1 MEFDEWNFHFLVP
14 TIFCWWT
21 CRRFQ
26 DGTLEGRYATALF
39 MASKDKLD
47 KVKTMKMDEMMKW

>member
-1 MEFDEWNFHFLVP
+1 MVF
-14 TIFCWWT
+14 TIGNSFSAAT
-21 CRRFQ
+21 KSE

-47 KVKTMKMDEMMKW
+47 KARPQMLIQWWFLMGFK

>member
-1 MEFDEWNFHFLVP
+1 MELSFFGTHD
-14 TIFCWWT
+14 FCWWT